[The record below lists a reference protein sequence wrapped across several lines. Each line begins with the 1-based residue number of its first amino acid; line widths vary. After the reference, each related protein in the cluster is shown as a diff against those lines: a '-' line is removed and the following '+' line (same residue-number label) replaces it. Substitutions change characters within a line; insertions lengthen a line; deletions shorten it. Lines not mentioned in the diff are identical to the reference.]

1 MISIN
6 HMSGDQSRRL
16 TTGQAARLC
25 SVKPD
30 TVLKWIKSGRLHAG
44 RTAGGHFRIEWGDI
58 ERLIPTEGNEERPS
72 APPVEC
78 SPQPLRCWEYLSD
91 RGAVRETCKQC
102 VVYRVRAAWCFQV
115 AGLGEGTG
123 HIRQFCHTS
132 CEDCAYYRRVR
143 GLASNVLVVTSDE
156 QLAAGLSG
164 DKRDDLSFRF
174 ARNAYEAGA
183 VISEFRPGIAV
194 VDWDLTAW
202 SASELIACL
211 AHDTRVPGLRV
222 IVALRPDVPYRG
234 IEGANQEIVA
244 GTVRKPVTSR
254 QIRAVIDSLPVEL
267 VCGQ

>member
-1 MISIN
+1 
-6 HMSGDQSRRL
+6 
-16 TTGQAARLC
+16 
-25 SVKPD
+25 
-30 TVLKWIKSGRLHAG
+30 
-44 RTAGGHFRIEWGDI
+44 
-58 ERLIPTEGNEERPS
+58 
-72 APPVEC
+72 
-78 SPQPLRCWEYLSD
+78 
-91 RGAVRETCKQC
+91 VRETCKQC

-115 AGLGEGTG
+115 AGLGEGIG